1 VSPILLTWNSGEN
14 DEEQWAQDEWD
25 D

>member
-1 VSPILLTWNSGEN
+1 MSPILLTWNSGEN